1 MSYGLAALGLFPGI
15 IDVGGIAY
23 TRAVKDGYGSLTI
36 DGLTLRTRVVRK
48 RVRNVNVRLVGDEL
62 RVSAPH
68 RVPRGELDDI
78 VHQLARRLVRRARAE
93 EVNADDLAMTIA
105 RRVAA
110 RFPDPPAITD
120 VRFVTNQTARW
131 GSYSPATGM
140 VRLSAALRVMPPWVL
155 EAVTAHE
162 LAHAFHADHSPA
174 FWKLLRRVCP
184 TTDRANAFLDGVS
197 WIARRWPD
205 LPPVERAQLA
215 GPDRDEERMDRGARG
230 PAIGKGKPEHPV
242 DRALPFDL
250 D

>member
-1 MSYGLAALGLFPGI
+1 
-15 IDVGGIAY
+15 VQ
-23 TRAVKDGYGSLTI
+23 DGFDTI
-36 DGLTLRTRVVRK
+36 TVDGVTLRTRIVRK

-68 RVPRGELDDI
+68 RVPRGELNDI
-78 VHQLARRLVRRARAE
+78 VRQLARRLVRRARAE
-93 EVNADDLAMTIA
+93 EINADDRAMIIA

-131 GSYSPATGM
+131 GSYSPTTGM
-140 VRLSAALRVMPPWVL
+140 VRLNAALRVMPPWVL

-174 FWKLLRRVCP
+174 FWELLRRVCP
-184 TTDRANAFLDGVS
+184 KTDRARAFLDGVS
-197 WIARRWPD
+197 WIADKWPD

-215 GPDRDEERMDRGARG
+215 GADRDDSSSNQKAPDPDRRARK
-230 PAIGKGKPEHPV
+230 PDYETPKPEHPV
-242 DRALPFDL
+242 DQALPFDM